1 MPTLFFVSAALP
13 NGAAA
18 KADVVVTALCRLLDV
33 YGPAIAGSGL
43 LEETTAGI
51 SHSLCAAQVICAA
64 VSPGLLLNN
73 LFSQRSPQCE
83 SLTAA

>member
-1 MPTLFFVSAALP
+1 MSILFFVSAALP

-18 KADVVVTALCRLLDV
+18 KADVVVAALCRLLDV

-43 LEETTAGI
+43 LELQETTAGI
-51 SHSLCAAQVICAA
+51 SHSLCAAQVVCAA

-73 LFSQRSPQCE
+73 PFS
-83 SLTAA
+83 LNVKV